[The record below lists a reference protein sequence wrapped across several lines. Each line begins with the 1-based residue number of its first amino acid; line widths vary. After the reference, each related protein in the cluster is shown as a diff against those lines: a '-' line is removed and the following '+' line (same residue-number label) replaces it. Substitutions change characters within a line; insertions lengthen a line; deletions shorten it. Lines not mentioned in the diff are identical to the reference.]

1 MVSVVVL
8 VCVRVSSMVVVE
20 LLVTKVEK
28 ESVVVMVPMTVVVTG
43 AFAFVT
49 VCKTVDVL

>member
-1 MVSVVVL
+1 MTSVVVL
-8 VCVRVSSMVVVE
+8 VCVRVSSMVVVD
-20 LLVTKVEK
+20 LLVTRVEK
-28 ESVVVMVPMTVVVTG
+28 ESVVVMLVTMVVVTG